1 RSYRQRSRPLHRPV
15 LHCRNP
21 IRSLR
26 CRNHFSVSLGRQVQ
40 GSRPLRSARDADLPR
55 HPCRWLHLG
64 LGKRRAGMGV
74 TPSPPASEPST
85 ESFAASRWTQ
95 GNFLFPTR
103 LVVSPLRVSRVKSRL
118 FGSND
123 ESIAISKIASVHI
136 STGVLWAEIR
146 IESTGG
152 TDPITSHGH
161 RKADAQRIR
170 DLIESYQA
178 QSRV

>member
-1 RSYRQRSRPLHRPV
+1 
-15 LHCRNP
+15 
-21 IRSLR
+21 
-26 CRNHFSVSLGRQVQ
+26 
-40 GSRPLRSARDADLPR
+40 
-55 HPCRWLHLG
+55 
-64 LGKRRAGMGV
+64 MGV
-74 TPSPPASEPST
+74 TPSPAAEPSGQT
-85 ESFAASRWTQ
+85 FTASRWTQ

-103 LVVSPLRVSRVKSRL
+103 IVVSPTRVSRIKSRW

-123 ESIAISKIASVHI
+123 ESIAISKVASVHI
-136 STGVLWAEIR
+136 TTGVVWAEIR

-178 QSRV
+178 QTRT

>member
-1 RSYRQRSRPLHRPV
+1 
-15 LHCRNP
+15 
-21 IRSLR
+21 
-26 CRNHFSVSLGRQVQ
+26 
-40 GSRPLRSARDADLPR
+40 
-55 HPCRWLHLG
+55 
-64 LGKRRAGMGV
+64 MGV
-74 TPSPPASEPST
+74 TPSPTAEPSGQT
-85 ESFAASRWTQ
+85 FTASRWTQ

-103 LVVSPLRVSRVKSRL
+103 IVVSPTRVSRIKSRW

-123 ESIAISKIASVHI
+123 ESIAISKVASVHI
-136 STGVLWAEIR
+136 TTGVVWAEIR

-178 QSRV
+178 QART